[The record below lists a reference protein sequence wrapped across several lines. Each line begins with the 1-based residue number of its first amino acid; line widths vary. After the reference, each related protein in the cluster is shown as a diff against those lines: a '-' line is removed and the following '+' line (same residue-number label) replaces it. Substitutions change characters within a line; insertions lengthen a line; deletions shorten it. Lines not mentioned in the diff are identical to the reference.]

1 MQPGER
7 ELFGPTMTMEKHSS
21 GSERA
26 MPRILLALDS
36 TAAWSRGILRGF
48 TRVAHEQGWEVLHYH
63 PAANLER
70 LATELPPDAAV
81 LGPTFSGPWPDRLR
95 RCVSVA
101 INADR
106 SADGVASV
114 CIDED
119 KITDLAASHLL
130 ARGFR
135 NLTTVR
141 FDAWG
146 AGRERSFRE
155 AAARAGARLEPG
167 WSCDASGPP
176 CVDDQP
182 GAIMAW
188 LSGLQKPCGIFAAC
202 DAWARVVARYACAA
216 GLRVPEDLAL
226 VGVDNDV
233 FECELTTPPLS
244 SVSIPWLAFGEAAA
258 QLVRS
263 GLRGKPI
270 AGTRVLIPPVEV
282 VVRRSSDTLAIED
295 PLVAAAVAWIHDN
308 VEERLTVPTIAN
320 AISAT
325 RQRLER
331 HFRRH
336 LGRTVQ
342 AEVRRTRVEVARRL
356 LSTTEL
362 PLTEIAKRS
371 GFTNAALLSVA
382 FRRELGVPP
391 GAYRRRARSMSVA
404 DD

>member
-1 MQPGER
+1 
-7 ELFGPTMTMEKHSS
+7 MTMEKPSN
-21 GSERA
+21 GSDRA
-26 MPRILLALDS
+26 PRILLALDS

-63 PAANLER
+63 PAANLDR
-70 LATELPPDAAV
+70 LATELPPAAAV

-95 RCVSVA
+95 QCVSVA

-114 CIDED
+114 CVDED
-119 KITDLAASHLL
+119 RITELAASHLL

-135 NLTTVR
+135 NFTTVR

-146 AGRERSFRE
+146 VGRERSFRE
-155 AAARAGARLEPG
+155 AVARAGARLEPG
-167 WSCDASGPP
+167 WSSDTSGPP

-182 GAIMAW
+182 SAIMAW
-188 LSGLQKPCGIFAAC
+188 LSRLRKPCGIFAGC
-202 DAWARVVARYACAA
+202 DAWTRVVARYACAA
-216 GLRVPEDLAL
+216 NLRVPEDLAL
-226 VGVDNDV
+226 VGVDNDI

-244 SVSIPWLAFGEAAA
+244 SVAIPWLSFGEAAA
-258 QLVRS
+258 QLVRN

-270 AGTRVLIPPVEV
+270 AGMRLLIPAVEV
-282 VVRRSSDTLAIED
+282 VVRRSSDTFAIED

-308 VEERLTVPTIAN
+308 VEERLTVPTIAH

-342 AEVRRTRVEVARRL
+342 AEVRRTRVEIARRL

-391 GAYRRRARSMSVA
+391 GAYRRRARSMSAA
-404 DD
+404 DE